1 MNKTVKIT
9 KVDGLRQTLNIKISS
24 EIYKNYF
31 ENIAKDYK
39 NKVKLDGFRSGKVPE
54 SVIKKKYNS
63 NIHSDSVS
71 MIVEKSFSEAL
82 MENKLVNVSP
92 PKIVIKSNPSFEQ
105 PLEFDAEFEIMPN
118 FKIEGLDKLS
128 IEEVQVDITDKDI
141 DEVILNIQKQHIKWD
156 ESTEAAAPQDKI
168 IIDYVAKIDDKEI
181 EDLKREN
188 FTFIIGDNIK
198 GDEST
203 VLLFQKF
210 YEVVKGKSKGN
221 DINFPFT
228 LPSSF
233 MNKDVA
239 GREVKFFANIKHI
252 YKGNL
257 PELDKNF
264 YSKFGLV
271 DGSDEDFKNAVK
283 VHMESELANRKKSN
297 SYANINDQLLSLVNI
312 DIPKYLLEKERHSI
326 SDQYKSFMKD
336 IDENTNKEL
345 DAIASKRVKLNLIY
359 MKLADDNNLLPSN
372 ADVESYITK
381 NYPPDQRS
389 SVIKSKDKD
398 KVFSEIKNKIL
409 EDGIMNFV
417 ISKGKKITIKKNF
430 SDVVN

>member
-1 MNKTVKIT
+1 M
-9 KVDGLRQTLNIKISS
+9 RNIAISS
-24 EIYKNYF
+24 TFKTY
-31 ENIAKDYK
+31 
-39 NKVKLDGFRSGKVPE
+39 
-54 SVIKKKYNS
+54 KYN
-63 NIHSDSVS
+63 
-71 MIVEKSFSEAL
+71 
-82 MENKLVNVSP
+82 
-92 PKIVIKSNPSFEQ
+92 
-105 PLEFDAEFEIMPN
+105 
-118 FKIEGLDKLS
+118 
-128 IEEVQVDITDKDI
+128 
-141 DEVILNIQKQHIKWD
+141 
-156 ESTEAAAPQDKI
+156 
-168 IIDYVAKIDDKEI
+168 
-181 EDLKREN
+181 DLKREN

-210 YEVVKGKSKGN
+210 YEVVKGKSKN
-221 DINFPFT
+221 NEINFPFKI
-228 LPSSF
+228 PSSF

-297 SYANINDQLLSLVNI
+297 SYANINDQLLNLVNI

-409 EDGIMNFV
+409 EDGIMNF
-417 ISKGKKITIKKNF
+417 ITSKGKKITIKKNF